1 MAKNLQYYLPQKDE
15 HLSSE
20 DLLGRFL
27 TWTEEAGIHL
37 YEAQENAILELFDGK
52 NVILNTPTGSGKSLV
67 AEALHFISLA
77 CGRRSAYTCP
87 IKALVNEKWMALCKE
102 FGPENVGLSTG
113 DATVNMGAPILC
125 CTAEILEN
133 RALGEGEL
141 LDIQDVVM
149 DEFHYYSDRERG
161 VAWQVPLLTLP
172 QTRFLLMSATIGKTD
187 FFEQAIS
194 RLNGKPCVT
203 VTGKTR
209 PVPLD
214 FSYSM
219 NEISTTV
226 QGLVN
231 SGKAPVY
238 IVHFTQASAAEN
250 AQNLTSLNLCS
261 KEEKAAIAKEIDHFR
276 FSSPYGPEFK
286 RFLKVGIGLHH
297 AGLLPKYRILVEKLS
312 QKGLLKVICGTDT
325 LGVGVNVPIRTVLFT
340 QLCKYSGDKTAIL
353 AARDFHQ
360 IAGRAG
366 RKGFDDIGF
375 VVAQAPA
382 HVIENAKLA
391 AKSSQ
396 TGKKFVKRKPP
407 ERGFVPWDEST
418 YRRLIESPPEPLT
431 SRFEVSH
438 GMLINVLSRK
448 TDGCSAMRKLIRDC
462 HETAKRK
469 KELMHRAFQL
479 FRSLVE
485 KNIVEFLPNPQ
496 QGMAHV
502 QVNLDLQND
511 FAMNEPLSLYLLDTL
526 PQLSPESP
534 DFALDVVSLVESI
547 VENPEPILRVQLKKA
562 RDARYAELKAEHAE
576 YNKIQEELDKVEY
589 PKPLRD
595 FIYTTFNAF
604 AEEHPWVGDLN
615 VEPKSIVREMIEN
628 FDTFS
633 GYVKKYGLARME
645 ALLLRHINY
654 VYKVLAQTV
663 PDSFK
668 TEEILEIQNYL
679 DELIRRTDSSLLEEW
694 ERLKNPEFIAEE
706 MKEEKAFRADE
717 ASKDVTLDKK
727 KFVANARARIFAFLS
742 QLRNRNID
750 GALELL
756 SEDLSEGQVVADGEN
771 IPWTENRL
779 EELLLEFHSEHGNF
793 RLDAEGR
800 SVKHSIVVWTP
811 SALKIQQIL
820 QDEEDVNDWEADFSI
835 PLKESR
841 EAGMPLIRLDRIGS
855 IA

>member
-77 CGRRSAYTCP
+77 YGRRSAYTCP

-835 PLKESR
+835 PLEESR

>member
-1 MAKNLQYYLPQKDE
+1 M
-15 HLSSE
+15 
-20 DLLGRFL
+20 
-27 TWTEEAGIHL
+27 
-37 YEAQENAILELFDGK
+37 YESQENAVLELFDGK

-547 VENPEPILRVQLKKA
+547 VENPESILRVQLKKA

>member
-407 ERGFVPWDEST
+407 ERGFVPWDESI

-547 VENPEPILRVQLKKA
+547 VENPESILRVQLKKA

-706 MKEEKAFRADE
+706 MKEEKAFHADE

-835 PLKESR
+835 PLEESR

>member
-77 CGRRSAYTCP
+77 YGRRSAYTCP

-407 ERGFVPWDEST
+407 ERGFVPWDESI

>member
-407 ERGFVPWDEST
+407 ERGFVPWDESI

-547 VENPEPILRVQLKKA
+547 VENPESILRVQLKKA

>member
-407 ERGFVPWDEST
+407 ERGFVPWDESI

>member
-37 YEAQENAILELFDGK
+37 YEAHENAILELFDGK

-238 IVHFTQASAAEN
+238 IVHFTQAYAAEN

>member
-1 MAKNLQYYLPQKDE
+1 M
-15 HLSSE
+15 
-20 DLLGRFL
+20 LGRFL
-27 TWTEEAGIHL
+27 TWTEEAKIYL
-37 YEAQENAILELFDGK
+37 YESQENAVLELFDGK

>member
-407 ERGFVPWDEST
+407 ERGFVPWDESI

-547 VENPEPILRVQLKKA
+547 VENPESILRVQLKKA

-835 PLKESR
+835 PLEESR

>member
-407 ERGFVPWDEST
+407 ERGFVPWDESI

-547 VENPEPILRVQLKKA
+547 VENPESILRVQLKKA

-742 QLRNRNID
+742 QLRNRSID

-835 PLKESR
+835 PLEESR

>member
-1 MAKNLQYYLPQKDE
+1 MSKTLRYYLPQKDE
-15 HLSSE
+15 QLSSE

-27 TWTEEAGIHL
+27 TWAEEAKIYL
-37 YEAQENAILELFDGK
+37 YESQENAILELFDGK

-77 CGRRSAYTCP
+77 YGRRSAYTCP

-407 ERGFVPWDEST
+407 ERGFVPWDESI

>member
-1 MAKNLQYYLPQKDE
+1 MSKTLRYYLPQKDE
-15 HLSSE
+15 QLSSE

-27 TWTEEAGIHL
+27 TWAEEAKIYL
-37 YEAQENAILELFDGK
+37 YESQENAILELFDGK

-547 VENPEPILRVQLKKA
+547 VENPESILRVQLKKA

>member
-706 MKEEKAFRADE
+706 MKEEKAFHADE

>member
-407 ERGFVPWDEST
+407 ERGFVPWDESI

-562 RDARYAELKAEHAE
+562 RDVRYAELKAEHAE

>member
-325 LGVGVNVPIRTVLFT
+325 LGVGVNVPIRTVLFI

-547 VENPEPILRVQLKKA
+547 IENPEPILRVQLKKA

>member
-1 MAKNLQYYLPQKDE
+1 MSKTLRYYLPQKDE
-15 HLSSE
+15 QLSSE

-27 TWTEEAGIHL
+27 TWAEEAKIHL
-37 YEAQENAILELFDGK
+37 YESQENAILELFDGK

-77 CGRRSAYTCP
+77 YGRRSAYTCP

-407 ERGFVPWDEST
+407 ERGFVPWDESI

-668 TEEILEIQNYL
+668 TEEILGIQNYL

-706 MKEEKAFRADE
+706 MKEEKAFHADE

-835 PLKESR
+835 PLEESR

>member
-1 MAKNLQYYLPQKDE
+1 MSKTLRYYLPQKDE
-15 HLSSE
+15 QLSSE

-27 TWTEEAGIHL
+27 TWAEEAKIYL
-37 YEAQENAILELFDGK
+37 YESQENAVLELFDGK

>member
-1 MAKNLQYYLPQKDE
+1 MSKTLRYYLPQKDE
-15 HLSSE
+15 QLSSE

-706 MKEEKAFRADE
+706 MKEEKAFHADE

-835 PLKESR
+835 PLEESR

>member
-407 ERGFVPWDEST
+407 ERGFVPWDESI

-496 QGMAHV
+496 RGMAHV

-835 PLKESR
+835 PLEESR

>member
-496 QGMAHV
+496 RGMAHV

>member
-1 MAKNLQYYLPQKDE
+1 
-15 HLSSE
+15 
-20 DLLGRFL
+20 
-27 TWTEEAGIHL
+27 
-37 YEAQENAILELFDGK
+37 
-52 NVILNTPTGSGKSLV
+52 
-67 AEALHFISLA
+67 
-77 CGRRSAYTCP
+77 
-87 IKALVNEKWMALCKE
+87 
-102 FGPENVGLSTG
+102 
-113 DATVNMGAPILC
+113 
-125 CTAEILEN
+125 
-133 RALGEGEL
+133 
-141 LDIQDVVM
+141 M

-496 QGMAHV
+496 RGMAHV

-835 PLKESR
+835 PLEESR